1 MELVTLRLGGGGLVF
16 PENNRVR
23 IPFTLPAPA
32 AAVYPLIQSFR
43 FINHDDDKHL
53 RDVQVRL
60 VPFFNAGVSTTQG
73 EVEIETT
80 FRDDDGI
87 IPSGDLVEMEIAVLL
102 VGV

>member
-1 MELVTLRLGGGGLVF
+1 MEFVTLRLGGGGLVF

-23 IPFTLPAPA
+23 IPFALPAPA

-43 FINHDDDKHL
+43 FVNHDDDKHI
-53 RDVQVRL
+53 RDVQIQL

-73 EVEIETT
+73 EVEIVTT
-80 FRDDDGI
+80 FLDDGGI
-87 IPSGDLVEMEIAVLL
+87 IPTGDLVEMEIAVLL